1 MSEFIQASMLLFILL
16 NPFLMV
22 VYLLDVFE
30 KLPPELFRRVLFRA
44 GAISFLVFSLFA
56 LLGDFLFRDVLQ
68 AQFASFQ
75 VFGGIIFL
83 LIGLQFL
90 FQGNSAIAALR
101 GESQHIAG
109 AIAMPIMIGPGT
121 IGASILIGKRLSQV
135 NAVLAVGVAI
145 LTSVLVII
153 LLKYLHDY
161 VRERNERLVDRYIE
175 IVGRAMALVVGTFA
189 IEMIMRGMEGWIEI
203 IGSAPGL
210 GGNS

>member
-1 MSEFIQASMLLFILL
+1 MAEFIQASMLLFILL

-30 KLPPELFRRVLFRA
+30 KLPPETFRRVLLRA
-44 GAISFLVFSLFA
+44 GAISFLVFSMFA

-121 IGASILIGKRLSQV
+121 IGASILIGKRLTQF
-135 NAVLAVGVAI
+135 NAVLAVGTAV

-161 VRERNERLVDRYIE
+161 VRERNEKLVDRYIE

-189 IEMIMRGMEGWIEI
+189 VEMIMRGLQGWMEI
-203 IGSAPGL
+203 IG
-210 GGNS
+210 

>member
-1 MSEFIQASMLLFILL
+1 MTEIIQASMLLFILL

-30 KLPPELFRRVLFRA
+30 KLPPETFRRVLLRA
-44 GAISFLVFSLFA
+44 GLISFLVFSLFA

-109 AIAMPIMIGPGT
+109 AIAMPVMIGPGT
-121 IGASILIGKRLSQV
+121 IGASIIIGKRLTQF
-135 NAVLAVGVAI
+135 NAVLAVGAAV

-161 VRERNERLVDRYIE
+161 VRGRNEKLVDRYIE
-175 IVGRAMALVVGTFA
+175 IIGRAMALVVGTFA
-189 IEMIMRGMEGWIEI
+189 VEMIMRGLQGWMEV
-203 IGSAPGL
+203 IG
-210 GGNS
+210 

>member
-1 MSEFIQASMLLFILL
+1 MTEFIQASMLLFILL

-30 KLPPELFRRVLFRA
+30 KLPPETFRRVLLRA

-109 AIAMPIMIGPGT
+109 AIAMPVMIGPGT
-121 IGASILIGKRLSQV
+121 IGASIIIGKRLTQF
-135 NAVLAVGVAI
+135 NAVLAVGAAV
-145 LTSVLVII
+145 LTSVLVVV

-161 VRERNERLVDRYIE
+161 VRERNEKLLNRYIE
-175 IVGRAMALVVGTFA
+175 IIGRAMALVVGTFA
-189 IEMIMRGMEGWIEI
+189 VEMIMRGLQGWMEI
-203 IGSAPGL
+203 IS
-210 GGNS
+210 

>member
-1 MSEFIQASMLLFILL
+1 MSEFIQAYMLLFILL

-22 VYLLDVFE
+22 VDLLDVFE
-30 KLPPELFRRVLFRA
+30 KLPPETFRRVLLRA

-121 IGASILIGKRLSQV
+121 IGASILIGKRLSQF
-135 NAVLAVGVAI
+135 NAVLAVGAAA

-161 VRERNERLVDRYIE
+161 VRERNEKLVDRYIE

-189 IEMIMRGMEGWIEI
+189 VEMIMRGLQGWMQV
-203 IGSAPGL
+203 IG
-210 GGNS
+210 

>member
-22 VYLLDVFE
+22 VYLLDAFE
-30 KLPPELFRRVLFRA
+30 KLPPETFRRVLFRA

-101 GESQHIAG
+101 GESQHVAG

-121 IGASILIGKRLSQV
+121 IGASILIGKRLSQF
-135 NAVLAVGVAI
+135 NAVLAVGAAV

-161 VRERNERLVDRYIE
+161 VRERNEKLVDRYIE

-189 IEMIMRGMEGWIEI
+189 VEMIMRGLQGWMQV
-203 IGSAPGL
+203 IG
-210 GGNS
+210 

>member
-30 KLPPELFRRVLFRA
+30 KLPPETFRRVLLRA

-121 IGASILIGKRLSQV
+121 IGASILIGKRLSQF
-135 NAVLAVGVAI
+135 NAVLAVGAAV

-161 VRERNERLVDRYIE
+161 VRERNEKLVDRYIE

-189 IEMIMRGMEGWIEI
+189 VEMIMRGLQGWREV
-203 IGSAPGL
+203 IG
-210 GGNS
+210 

>member
-1 MSEFIQASMLLFILL
+1 MTEFIQASMLLFILL

-30 KLPPELFRRVLFRA
+30 KLPPETFRRVLLRA
-44 GAISFLVFSLFA
+44 GLISFLVFSLFA

-109 AIAMPIMIGPGT
+109 AIAMPVMIGPGT
-121 IGASILIGKRLSQV
+121 IGASIIIGKRLTQF
-135 NAVLAVGVAI
+135 NAVLAVGAAV

-161 VRERNERLVDRYIE
+161 VRERNEGLVDRYIE

-189 IEMIMRGMEGWIEI
+189 VEMIMRGLQGWMQV
-203 IGSAPGL
+203 IG
-210 GGNS
+210 

>member
-1 MSEFIQASMLLFILL
+1 MTEFIQASMLLFILL

-30 KLPPELFRRVLFRA
+30 KLPPETFRHVLLRA
-44 GAISFLVFSLFA
+44 GVISFLVFSLFA
-56 LLGDFLFRDVLQ
+56 LLGDFLFRNVLQ

-109 AIAMPIMIGPGT
+109 AIAMPVMIGPGT
-121 IGASILIGKRLSQV
+121 IGASIIIGKRLTQF
-135 NAVLAVGVAI
+135 NAVLAVGAAV
-145 LTSVLVII
+145 LTSVLVVI

-161 VRERNERLVDRYIE
+161 FRERNERLVDRYIE

-189 IEMIMRGMEGWIEI
+189 VEMIMRGLQGWMEI
-203 IGSAPGL
+203 IG
-210 GGNS
+210 

>member
-1 MSEFIQASMLLFILL
+1 MTEFIQASMLLFILL

-30 KLPPELFRRVLFRA
+30 KLPPETFRRVLLRA
-44 GAISFLVFSLFA
+44 GLISFLVFSLFA

-109 AIAMPIMIGPGT
+109 AIAMPVMIGPGT
-121 IGASILIGKRLSQV
+121 IGASIIIGKRLPQFIS
-135 NAVLAVGVAI
+135 VLAVGAAV
-145 LTSVLVII
+145 LTSVLVVI

-161 VRERNERLVDRYIE
+161 VRGRNEKLVDRYIE
-175 IVGRAMALVVGTFA
+175 IIGRAMALVVGTFA
-189 IEMIMRGMEGWIEI
+189 VEMIMRGLQGWMEI
-203 IGSAPGL
+203 IG
-210 GGNS
+210 

>member
-30 KLPPELFRRVLFRA
+30 KLPPETFRRVLLRA

-121 IGASILIGKRLSQV
+121 IGASILIGKRLSQF
-135 NAVLAVGVAI
+135 NAVLAVGAAV

-161 VRERNERLVDRYIE
+161 VRERNDKLVDRYIE

-189 IEMIMRGMEGWIEI
+189 VEMIMRGLQGWMEV
-203 IGSAPGL
+203 IG
-210 GGNS
+210 

>member
-1 MSEFIQASMLLFILL
+1 MTEFIQASMLLFILL

-30 KLPPELFRRVLFRA
+30 KLPPETFRRVLLRA

-121 IGASILIGKRLSQV
+121 IGASILIGKRLSQF
-135 NAVLAVGVAI
+135 NAVLAVGAAV

-161 VRERNERLVDRYIE
+161 VRERNEKLVDRYIE
-175 IVGRAMALVVGTFA
+175 IIGRAMALVVGTFA
-189 IEMIMRGMEGWIEI
+189 VEMIMRGLQGWMEV
-203 IGSAPGL
+203 IG
-210 GGNS
+210 

>member
-1 MSEFIQASMLLFILL
+1 MTEFIQASMLLFILL

-30 KLPPELFRRVLFRA
+30 KLPPETFRRVLLRA

-121 IGASILIGKRLSQV
+121 IGASILIGKRLSQF
-135 NAVLAVGVAI
+135 NAVLAVGAAV

-161 VRERNERLVDRYIE
+161 VRERNDKLVDRYIE

-189 IEMIMRGMEGWIEI
+189 VEMIMRGLQGWMQV
-203 IGSAPGL
+203 IG
-210 GGNS
+210 

>member
-1 MSEFIQASMLLFILL
+1 MSEFIQAYMLLFILL

-30 KLPPELFRRVLFRA
+30 KLPPETFRRVLLRA

-121 IGASILIGKRLSQV
+121 IGASILIGKRLSQF
-135 NAVLAVGVAI
+135 NAVLAVGAAV

-161 VRERNERLVDRYIE
+161 VRERNEKLVDRYIE

-189 IEMIMRGMEGWIEI
+189 VEMIMRGLQGWMQV
-203 IGSAPGL
+203 IG
-210 GGNS
+210 

>member
-1 MSEFIQASMLLFILL
+1 MLLFILL

-30 KLPPELFRRVLFRA
+30 KLPPETFRRVLLRA

-101 GESQHIAG
+101 GEPQHIAG

-121 IGASILIGKRLSQV
+121 IGASILIGKRLSQF
-135 NAVLAVGVAI
+135 NAVLAVGAAV

-161 VRERNERLVDRYIE
+161 VRERNEKLVDRYIE

-189 IEMIMRGMEGWIEI
+189 VEMIMRGLQGWMEV
-203 IGSAPGL
+203 IG
-210 GGNS
+210 

>member
-1 MSEFIQASMLLFILL
+1 MTEFIQASMLLFILL

-30 KLPPELFRRVLFRA
+30 KLPPETFRRVLLRA

-121 IGASILIGKRLSQV
+121 IGASILIGKRLSQF
-135 NAVLAVGVAI
+135 NAVLAVGAAV

-161 VRERNERLVDRYIE
+161 VRERNEKLVDRYIE

-189 IEMIMRGMEGWIEI
+189 VEMIMRGLQGWMQV
-203 IGSAPGL
+203 IG
-210 GGNS
+210 